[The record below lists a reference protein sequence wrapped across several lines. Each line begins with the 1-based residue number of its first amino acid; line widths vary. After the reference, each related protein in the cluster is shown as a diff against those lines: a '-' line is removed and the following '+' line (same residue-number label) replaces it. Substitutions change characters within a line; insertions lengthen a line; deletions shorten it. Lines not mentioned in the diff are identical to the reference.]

1 MACIRVK
8 SQVSYRAGIVVP
20 SGGIEMSDETYQIT
34 VVCQNCDFKG
44 KTNIPKGTLVKDA
57 RCPKCGNKTL
67 REALSGEVS

>member
-1 MACIRVK
+1 
-8 SQVSYRAGIVVP
+8 
-20 SGGIEMSDETYQIT
+20 MSDDTYQVA

-44 KTNIPKGTLVKDA
+44 KTNIPKGKLVKNA